1 MPGIKWVQL
10 EQVQGFNESF
20 NLEGQSGIDVNSKQN
35 TTTNLAEAIRN
46 NVQQ

>member
-10 EQVQGFNESF
+10 EQVQGFNAF
-20 NLEGQSGIDVNSKQN
+20 NLEGLSGIDVNMKQN